1 MQKSGKSMPLQDVGF
16 LLMSCSGF
24 FCFPCEH
31 DACKAA
37 GTAAQPDNEVG
48 NLKGIGE
55 FPNKQFPEAGGGRE
69 LA

>member
-1 MQKSGKSMPLQDVGF
+1 
-16 LLMSCSGF
+16 MSCSGF
-24 FCFPCEH
+24 FCFPCEN

-37 GTAAQPDNEVG
+37 GTAAQPDNGVG